1 MSKHHKIRWTQSD
14 NDDLARALRN
24 FNAKITRIS
33 KKNPEIK
40 NYLPEKV
47 RLKGYT
53 NEKGVY
59 IPGLKDLINTRQDL
73 HREINAL
80 RRFSKRGSEEIVVI
94 PDTDY
99 NVKTTKW
106 QKTEMNRRK
115 AIINRRRKKR
125 YEEMQEIELKSG
137 GESLGYTKGQF
148 GMGKTIEIDLRP
160 INAFTRRMN
169 QKDLIWKWRSMMAES
184 QSDYFTK
191 KDYQA
196 RENYLQGIY
205 ENYNPEDL
213 KDVIDHIKNM
223 DIKEF
228 LNTMQSEDPN
238 FEFAS
243 FRPDE
248 DKYKSYV
255 THMKS
260 IWLPN
265 KN

>member
-1 MSKHHKIRWTQSD
+1 MSKHHKIRWNQSD
-14 NDDLARALRN
+14 NDELARAVRN

-73 HREINAL
+73 NREINAL
-80 RRFSKRGSEEIVVI
+80 RRFSKRGNEEIVVI

-99 NVKTTKW
+99 SVKTTKW
-106 QKTEMNRRK
+106 QRTEMNRRI
-115 AIINRRRKKR
+115 AVINRRRRKR
-125 YEEMQEIELKSG
+125 LEQMQEIEVKSG
-137 GESLGYTKGQF
+137 GESLGYTKGQI
-148 GMGKTIEIDLRP
+148 GMGKATEIDLRP
-160 INAFTRRMN
+160 MNAFTRRMN
-169 QKDLIWKWRSMMAES
+169 QKDLTWKWRSIMNES

-196 RENYLQGIY
+196 RDNYLQGIY

-213 KDVIDHIKNM
+213 KDVIEHIKNM

-228 LNTMQSEDPN
+228 LNTMQAEDPN

-243 FRPDE
+243 FHPD
-248 DKYKSYV
+248 DNKYNSYV

-265 KN
+265 K